1 MVRSREAE
9 TICRLSAEKD
19 TLDVSEARG
28 RPEAAEPYCCSRL
41 YCRIILQQSTAA
53 TTPLRSVVLTH
64 LRTSPVCPTNFLVVK
79 PVFKSHNLKV
89 LSQLDDKANCPSEE
103 MAISET
109 KWLCPCRIFLG
120 NPKEDSSLVNCQTMM
135 VLSTISQCLLHKT
148 HPLKRSRSCLGSLKR

>member
-1 MVRSREAE
+1 MLNLHSPRVFHSLMVRSREAE

-19 TLDVSEARG
+19 TLGVSAVQVKEVKRRVGCSSTSTAETADV
-28 RPEAAEPYCCSRL
+28 AA
-41 YCRIILQQSTAA
+41 TAA
-53 TTPLRSVVLTH
+53 TSPLRSVMLTH

-135 VLSTISQCLLHKT
+135 VLSTY
-148 HPLKRSRSCLGSLKR
+148 

>member
-1 MVRSREAE
+1 MMVRSREAE

-19 TLDVSEARG
+19 TLGVSAVLVRRVNGEL
-28 RPEAAEPYCCSRL
+28 AAAAPATAETAGVAA
-41 YCRIILQQSTAA
+41 TAA
-53 TTPLRSVVLTH
+53 TSPLRSVVLTH

-79 PVFKSHNLKV
+79 PVFRSHSLKV

-135 VLSTISQCLLHKT
+135 VLSTY
-148 HPLKRSRSCLGSLKR
+148 